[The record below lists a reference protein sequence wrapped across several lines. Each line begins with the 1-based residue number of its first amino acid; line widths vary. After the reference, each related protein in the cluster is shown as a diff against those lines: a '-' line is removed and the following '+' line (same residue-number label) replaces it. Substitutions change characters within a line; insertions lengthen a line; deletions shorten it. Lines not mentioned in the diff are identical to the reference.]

1 MKTTVIISFV
11 FLMAFAASAQDAMT
25 FTYQINGPMPPAQT
39 FPVTSTNPSVQIP
52 YLTVSVE
59 PQTWL
64 MATLSGTTT
73 PAVVTVSLLQ
83 AGLASLPPGTYSGNV
98 AVSSFLL
105 ANGFYIP
112 VVLTVT
118 PAAPRLSLSS
128 SGFVFNAFEN
138 GPTPPSQNLVV
149 GASNSGVG
157 VLSTLTVPLPKWL
170 TLYNP
175 LPNNPNALWTGAGTA
190 PVTISI
196 AVSPASLAPGSYSY
210 TIPFSSAEGSN
221 VAASVTLVVA
231 APALTVNTNQLQLQ
245 CSAGL
250 SNPAPQTIQVQST
263 SGAAL
268 NASVA
273 LSVPWLIANVQSGAT
288 PFNLNIQPDCAALP
302 VGTYTTKIVIT
313 DSSFSDS
320 QTVNVVLTVGQ
331 PISSIANVTNA
342 AVPGL
347 DNPPATVT
355 LAPRSMATIFGSN
368 LADSIVGSPSPW
380 SSTLGGAEVHLASD
394 TCFDA
399 SCDLIAN
406 LIYVSPAQINFLVPE
421 TTAAGPVSYR
431 IVLLRDGQRI
441 DDQSYMLGGPGRLIV
456 DPSGAADSS
465 VVFEVGYDC
474 LFSSSLID
482 PASCGL
488 SWSTGQDRAPL
499 GAITDAISGELISS
513 QNPVYQGRLIT
524 LWMTGLA
531 GGVALDSQTGLQ
543 TGKKITPLGFGVAQ
557 FGKDIEGTL
566 GVVPATAPNT
576 PSTPIGTF
584 MSPTPLWAG
593 ESPQFVGL
601 DQVNVAFPTCANV
614 PAATSEKRYDAFL
627 TYTSLQTGVTSRI
640 YIPFDVRVGDPDCQ
654 WTTNKV
660 STSMS
665 LASNPP
671 APTASQATALTATVT
686 PVSATGVVTF
696 FEGNSMLGSA
706 KLNGGVAT
714 LSVST
719 LAVGSHSITALYNGD
734 SNSNGSSASLT
745 LAVTVGATTVT
756 LTSNKNPAVLGA
768 AVTFTATVSPSTATG
783 SVTFLDGTTSIGSG
797 TLHTGTA
804 TLTVT
809 TLSGGGHSITA
820 NYSGDSNYLGST
832 SAPLTQSIG
841 TLTSSITVTPTD
853 SVVAWGQSVTFTV
866 TVSPS
871 TATGTVT
878 FFDGVLANCNTA
890 PVQLG
895 SATTGGGRAQF
906 AASLTCTGVD
916 TCNAASAEC
925 YHPSPPPHQ
934 LWAVYNGDANTASS
948 TSQNFNVTVT
958 GTPTST
964 AAWLLYNTISNSN
977 PPPGILAAA
986 EGQGDL
992 PGSFE
997 FFYLTPSG
1005 SVPLQC
1011 GPAISGVET
1020 AAQAFC
1026 FTAPNMFP
1034 GPGLYR
1040 IAAAFYPA
1048 SSQFY
1053 YSDSYE
1059 GNIEWLQLLQVTP

>member
-654 WTTNKV
+654 WV
-660 STSMS
+660 STKTSTS
-665 LASNPP
+665 VALTSSPNPS
-671 APTASQATALTATVT
+671 TSGQATVLTATVLPAT
-686 PVSATGVVTF
+686 ATGVVTF
-696 FEGNSMLGSA
+696 FDGNAMLGSRA
-706 KLNGGVAT
+706 LSAGVAA

-719 LAVGSHSITALYNGD
+719 LSIGAHSITVVYNGD
-734 SNSNGSSASLT
+734 SNCTGSTAVLT
-745 LAVTVGATTVT
+745 QTVGTKPSTVT
-756 LTSNKNPAVLGA
+756 AVSSLNPLLVGQ
-768 AVTFTATVSPSTATG
+768 AVTFTATVSPADATG
-783 SVTFLDGTTSIGSG
+783 TVTFFDGSAALGNSTVNAGTAKLSVSTLSIGS
-797 TLHTGTA
+797 
-804 TLTVT
+804 
-809 TLSGGGHSITA
+809 HSITA
-820 NYSGDSNYLGST
+820 TYSGDASYTGST
-832 SAPLTQSIG
+832 SVVLTETVNAQASTI
-841 TLTSSITVTPTD
+841 TINLSSAELSGVGSVGITAFVT
-853 SVVAWGQSVTFTV
+853 
-866 TVSPS
+866 PS

-878 FFDGVLANCNTA
+878 FFEVT
-890 PVQLG
+890 
-895 SATTGGGRAQF
+895 
-906 AASLTCTGVD
+906 
-916 TCNAASAEC
+916 ASAVAIGTAALSGGQASISTGTLSIGL
-925 YHPSPPPHQ
+925 HAFS
-934 LWAVYNGDANTASS
+934 AAYNGDAYTASS
-948 TSQNFNVTVT
+948 TSQSRSVLVDLAPSATGIVSNQNPSSNTNPAPGPLFTATV
-958 GTPTST
+958 
-964 AAWLLYNTISNSN
+964 A
-977 PPPGILAAA
+977 
-986 EGQGDL
+986 
-992 PGSFE
+992 
-997 FFYLTPSG
+997 PSG
-1005 SVPLQC
+1005 STGYVVFSYSQYPGWVGNPMSCNGSSSGNVPLNNGQ
-1011 GPAISGVET
+1011 AICDASPGL
-1020 AAQAFC
+1020 
-1026 FTAPNMFP
+1026 FP
-1034 GPGLYR
+1034 GPGLYYVWATYSGDSLHR
-1040 IAAAFYPA
+1040 GSSA
-1048 SSQFY
+1048 SVPQT
-1053 YSDSYE
+1053 
-1059 GNIEWLQLLQVTP
+1059 VTP